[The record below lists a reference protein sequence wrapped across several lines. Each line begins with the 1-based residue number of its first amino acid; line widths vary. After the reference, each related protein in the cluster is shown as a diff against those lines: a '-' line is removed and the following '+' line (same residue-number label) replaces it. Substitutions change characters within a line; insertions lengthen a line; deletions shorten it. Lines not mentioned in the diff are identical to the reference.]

1 MKIQATEIK
10 NISFLGRK
18 RINQKDD
25 LFKAFLRERVE
36 GKAICEIVYD
46 ARKIYQNVN
55 LDFESQTFLVVDI
68 FVLGQVT
75 RLTLLKNS
83 DQLSQHVVLDDV
95 PDGAIPRLRL
105 KITSEDKDSNGII
118 LAATANLLPFKSP
131 ISDEQSEAG
140 KSNKRILN
148 FEHSDDLE
156 GCLIKVT
163 WTLNAD
169 LLIKV
174 DRSFYRQYETNSGLL
189 RLTLYPDMIRSVA
202 VNLLSRVD
210 ELRDLDE
217 NCTAFGWLKFIE
229 DKLEI
234 PLLGEDSIYDP
245 QDPETLPDRAE
256 SIVERF
262 MAKQWNAGKTLL
274 EEVINGN

>member
-1 MKIQATEIK
+1 
-10 NISFLGRK
+10 
-18 RINQKDD
+18 
-25 LFKAFLRERVE
+25 KA
-36 GKAICEIVYD
+36 G
-46 ARKIYQNVN
+46 
-55 LDFESQTFLVVDI
+55 
-68 FVLGQVT
+68 
-75 RLTLLKNS
+75 
-83 DQLSQHVVLDDV
+83 QLSEHVVLHDV
-95 PDGAIPRLRL
+95 PEGANPSLRI

-118 LAATANLLPFKSP
+118 LAATSKLIQFKST

-140 KSNKRILN
+140 VSNKSILK
-148 FEHSDDLE
+148 FEQSDDLE

-174 DRSFYRQYETNSGLL
+174 DRSFYRQYEINPGLL
-189 RLTLYPDMIRSVA
+189 RLILYPDMIRSIA
-202 VNLLSRVD
+202 VNLLSRID

-217 NCTAFGWLKFIE
+217 NCTAYGWLKFIE

-262 MAKQWNAGKTLL
+262 MAKRWNAGKTLL